1 MEENKDGKG
10 SENQP
15 SKQSGTIPSV
25 LDTSRKSVP
34 ETEKGISKASRFFRS
49 ILIWLGVIA
58 VAFLAGVGTYHSTR
72 YAPLDKS
79 LGEAQTDLEE
89 ANSELSILRSDNQKS
104 DTTISTLQEELD
116 KANAHVDILQLLADA
131 NEARLALI
139 AKDIEG
145 AKTALENSAET
156 LESIL
161 PLIAEVDANL
171 AQSMSQRLGL
181 IISELERDSASAQ
194 VDLELLTKDLLTA
207 EEALSK

>member
-1 MEENKDGKG
+1 
-10 SENQP
+10 
-15 SKQSGTIPSV
+15 
-25 LDTSRKSVP
+25 
-34 ETEKGISKASRFFRS
+34 
-49 ILIWLGVIA
+49 VIA
-58 VAFLAGVGTYHSTR
+58 VAFLAGVGTYHFTR

>member
-1 MEENKDGKG
+1 
-10 SENQP
+10 
-15 SKQSGTIPSV
+15 
-25 LDTSRKSVP
+25 
-34 ETEKGISKASRFFRS
+34 
-49 ILIWLGVIA
+49 
-58 VAFLAGVGTYHSTR
+58 
-72 YAPLDKS
+72 
-79 LGEAQTDLEE
+79 
-89 ANSELSILRSDNQKS
+89 
-104 DTTISTLQEELD
+104 
-116 KANAHVDILQLLADA
+116 LLADA